1 MPLCLVY
8 YLKINL
14 TLLNPENKKSY
25 EKIFSNILE
34 NLEQNIHQYVPSDE
48 FELYKIK
55 MVIDQKNISAN
66 MFFKYTHKITFNFD
80 KLTKTI
86 VKDMKN
92 IRIHYNVFNFCL

>member
-1 MPLCLVY
+1 MFS
-8 YLKINL
+8 
-14 TLLNPENKKSY
+14 LLFKNKSNFTNPEDKKSY

-34 NLEQNIHQYVPSDE
+34 EIKQNIQEYVESDE

-55 MVIDQKNISAN
+55 MVIDQNISAN
-66 MFFKYTHKITFNFD
+66 IFFKYTHEITFNFD